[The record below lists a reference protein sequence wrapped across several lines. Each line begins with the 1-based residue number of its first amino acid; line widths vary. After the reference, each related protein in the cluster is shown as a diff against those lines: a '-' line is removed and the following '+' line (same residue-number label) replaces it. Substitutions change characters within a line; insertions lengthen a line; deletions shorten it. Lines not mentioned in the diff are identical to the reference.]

1 MAVSGENILHVNRHS
16 YFCLRVVP
24 LQGRYP
30 HNFGDPPA
38 SLDPNGEVK
47 GVTTHNLN
55 QSIGQFVRMAGTH
68 KTLYIGKYHN
78 GCCSDWCSAKQRNC
92 TMPYYQ
98 ARGMPKPEPKYGLGF
113 DRFMPMPD
121 MDYNA
126 PGFNNITAV
135 PGRIDEGYGEYINVT
150 EYQTSFI
157 GNESIRWMK
166 EQMDAGHPFFAMIA
180 PHAPHVPSTPAP
192 WYKGHFANYTAPRPP
207 SYNYSAK
214 DHHWLV
220 RQQGIITDQQ
230 ENSIDALF
238 RSRWEALMSVDDL
251 VEGVV
256 AAVEEAGQSDRTFF
270 MYTSDHGY
278 QVLPLFLR
286 IVLSAV

>member
-1 MAVSGENILHVNRHS
+1 MAVSGEKILHVNRHS

-166 EQMDAGHPFFAMIA
+166 EQMDAGHPFFAMTLYILSRNLFTSSVDL
-180 PHAPHVPSTPAP
+180 PLLKRSIT
-192 WYKGHFANYTAPRPP
+192 F
-207 SYNYSAK
+207 SAR
-214 DHHWLV
+214 LV
-220 RQQGIITDQQ
+220 RR
-230 ENSIDALF
+230 A
-238 RSRWEALMSVDDL
+238 W
-251 VEGVV
+251 
-256 AAVEEAGQSDRTFF
+256 
-270 MYTSDHGY
+270 
-278 QVLPLFLR
+278 LPRQCDKETISL
-286 IVLSAV
+286 